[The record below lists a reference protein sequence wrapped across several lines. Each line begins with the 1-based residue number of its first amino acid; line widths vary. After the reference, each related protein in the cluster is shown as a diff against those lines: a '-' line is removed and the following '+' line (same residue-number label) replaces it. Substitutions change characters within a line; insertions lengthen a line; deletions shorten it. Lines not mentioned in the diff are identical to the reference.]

1 MDLNERVTANSHNHN
16 QIIKE
21 EEKVTLDTILVHIGQ
36 FGKFQINIL
45 LLICIP
51 MMFSAIF
58 SVAYV
63 FTAGTVIYRCN
74 ITECDDIDSKY
85 DEPWTEYAIPYKSN
99 SVLDRCH
106 RYAANLTDNLTNFNA
121 EFNYNTKCKNDHFDR
136 NNTQPCST
144 DNLIFRDSEETIS
157 NEFHIYCK
165 DEWKLSMVGTL
176 NNIGQFIGIPIGGY
190 ISDMY
195 GRRTSLI
202 LCSFIAGILG
212 IIRSFA
218 TSYVFFVVFE
228 ILDSIA
234 SSSIYSVCFIIG
246 IELVGPQKRVLAC
259 CLITVFYALGEILL
273 ALFAKYYQNWR
284 ILLRILYGPT
294 LALVAYFWILPE
306 SVRWLLSQNR
316 DEEAKLIL
324 KQASAVNRSELP
336 DRWLEK
342 LVTANDQKLR
352 NSSEKKFPIREAF
365 DKFFWRIANCSYCWI
380 VNVLVYYGLSLSAVL
395 LHGNKYNN
403 FMLIAMIE
411 IPGFFLP
418 LVTMDRF
425 GRRYTLCGYMLVCGL
440 CCLGTIFLTS
450 DNYYIQLVLFLLG
463 KMAITASFQVLY
475 FFTSEIFPTTLRN
488 SLLSFCSMMGRFGS
502 MLAAQTP
509 LLAKYSENAPPILFA
524 ITALT
529 SAGLSLL
536 LPETTNKILPN
547 TVKEANDIGGTKK
560 TNATAVED
568 FVT

>member
-395 LHGNKYNN
+395 LH
-403 FMLIAMIE
+403 
-411 IPGFFLP
+411 
-418 LVTMDRF
+418 
-425 GRRYTLCGYMLVCGL
+425 
-440 CCLGTIFLTS
+440 